1 MRKIY
6 AVLMTLALTV
16 PTYADDSEVAFAPTW
31 KLLGTNDKKQF
42 IGGYQQGWKDANK
55 IIDIAISYLE
65 TNPEEGARAL
75 RSIRS
80 IYDLSRVSPDNLAH
94 GIDLFYADPDN
105 ASAPLSKAVT
115 AAINGGK

>member
-6 AVLMTLALTV
+6 AVLMALALAF
-16 PTYADDSEVAFAPTW
+16 PTFADDSETAFAPTW
-31 KLLGTNDKKQF
+31 KLLGTSDKKQF

-55 IIDIAISYLE
+55 IIDIAINYLE

-75 RSIRS
+75 KSIRS
-80 IYDLSRVSPDNLAH
+80 IYDLSRVSPDTLVH

-115 AAINGGK
+115 SAAK